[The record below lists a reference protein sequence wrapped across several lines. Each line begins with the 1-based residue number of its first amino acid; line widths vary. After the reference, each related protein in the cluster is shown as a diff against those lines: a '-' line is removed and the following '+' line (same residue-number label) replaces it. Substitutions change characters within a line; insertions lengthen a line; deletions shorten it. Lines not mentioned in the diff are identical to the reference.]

1 MTSIRTVLLIISFC
15 LSVTIAQVG
24 LSLERVDA
32 IADLCGIAT
41 KYFADS
47 PYETF
52 ESPEVIMM
60 NSFAWEISEMWDKNE
75 SSLYVLTRL
84 ATLVEERDENGKLSS
99 TARIIRTYAQ
109 QSDARTVFTT
119 TIEED
124 YDDNEDDST
133 SGLFFGQRG
142 VKQGADDEI
151 EKLYQRGRKNEADAK
166 LAKMIQTRWTKMQQA
181 IKDIEISGKK
191 GNFNVLS
198 GLIKIGSSHRT
209 LKYIAPELKAGI
221 GAKFLALDKL
231 ELDQISSK
239 WLLTMDTYRE
249 DQLKLVKLIEKHMK
263 INGQFS
269 TNFLQTRKNNDLVQ
283 LIGEVVGV
291 ARSSGKEEFSKN
303 YFKDVELV
311 DENKLAALA
320 EELYKKVEIK
330 EKAEAE
336 AEIAGLQKVAIKIF
350 EMDKS
355 VAKEEVKEVAKV
367 TEITDRKTVASKIPD
382 TQTAETV
389 QIKSVIETAEPVQAV
404 AVETKAFIET
414 PKAIAVEEATQK
426 AVAVE
431 TPKSL
436 IETPKATVVD
446 EVPKAEDDTYTPN
459 NVTPIIRNNV
469 TPIIPQQEVNN
480 NANNQTETVHSKDN
494 YFEEREKNEEEIDQL
509 IYENN
514 SDPLYDNDGVY
525 DEEEQK
531 RDRAAWLVVAILMGL
546 IVGTAVGSYVY
557 LRVRRARRNRTMLVV
572 NGALAGAAQMP
583 VTA

>member
-1 MTSIRTVLLIISFC
+1 M
-15 LSVTIAQVG
+15 TIAQVG

-32 IADLCGIAT
+32 IADLCGIVT

-52 ESPEVIMM
+52 ESPEVILM

-124 YDDNEDDST
+124 SDDNQDEST

-142 VKQGADDEI
+142 AKQGADDEI

-166 LAKMIQTRWTKMQQA
+166 LAKMIQTRWTNMQQA

-198 GLIKIGSSHRT
+198 GLIKIGSNHRT

-231 ELDQISSK
+231 ELDQISTK

-269 TNFLQTRKNNDLVQ
+269 TNFLQSRKYNDFVQ

-291 ARSSGKEEFSKN
+291 ARSSGKEEFSRN

-320 EELYKKVEIK
+320 EELYKKVEMK

-336 AEIAGLQKVAIKIF
+336 AEAAGLHKVAIKIF

-355 VAKEEVKEVAKV
+355 AAKEEVKKEVKEVAKV
-367 TEITDRKTVASKIPD
+367 TEIADRKTVVSKIPE

-389 QIKSVIETAEPVQAV
+389 QIKSVIETAETV
-404 AVETKAFIET
+404 AVETKAHIET
-414 PKAIAVEEATQK
+414 PKAVAIEEPTQK

-436 IETPKATVVD
+436 IETPKAAVV
-446 EVPKAEDDTYTPN
+446 EVPKAEDDMHMPN
-459 NVTPIIRNNV
+459 NVTPINV

-480 NANNQTETVHSKDN
+480 NSNNQTETVHSKDN

-525 DEEEQK
+525 DEQEQK